1 MGEPAGGHEAD
12 DNHLRERFAGQRE
25 VLSVGWLELRRD
37 TVHLPDGGTA
47 TREYIQ
53 HPGAVA
59 VLPLLDDGRVVLVRQ
74 FRYPVGK
81 VLLELPAGKR
91 DAGESLIGCAARE
104 LAEETGYRAAEWAF
118 AGEIHNAAAYATES
132 IWLYFARGLQPGP
145 QRLDDGEFV
154 EVVAHSEAE
163 LDAMQAAGLLPDV
176 KTVIG
181 LHLLQRWRAGARTLE
196 WAGGPTIAP

>member
-1 MGEPAGGHEAD
+1 MSERAD
-12 DNHLRERFAGQRE
+12 DAHLREAFTGQRE
-25 VLSVGWLELRRD
+25 VLSVGWLDLRRD
-37 TVHLPDGGTA
+37 TVTLPDGGTA

-91 DAGESLIGCAARE
+91 DAGEDLLHCAARE
-104 LAEETGYRAAEWAF
+104 LSEETGYRATEWAY

-132 IWLYFARGLQPGP
+132 IWLYVARGLVPGP

-154 EVVAHSEAE
+154 EVVVHSEAE
-163 LDAMQAAGLLPDV
+163 LDAMQAAGHLPDV
-176 KTVIG
+176 KTAIG
-181 LHLLQRWRAGARTLE
+181 LHLLQRWRAGARTLQ
-196 WAGGPTIAP
+196 WVPAPILQA